1 MQTFK
6 DECRSITDM
15 NFFWVAQNNKLAID
29 AMNKLN
35 KRRRANLQS
44 SARILVNRSS
54 KFYQ

>member
-35 KRRRANLQS
+35 KRRTANLQS

>member
-54 KFYQ
+54 KFHQ

>member
-15 NFFWVAQNNKLAID
+15 NFFWVAQNNKLTID